1 MKRNQ
6 NILLIIF
13 LIILIITVMLKSTR
27 IEGLKAYDKN
37 ELYEDMLENHYD
49 KIFPDDAN
57 RNSAGFRFFKYIYDN
72 LATSAELFDI
82 YNQFYCAVSGSI
94 VSPDR
99 DGNYNIIKVKDLNGK
114 CVYGKYYRCCTP
126 CNCDVMKYAIV
137 INTRIEMPKG
147 SGKYI
152 QRNLLTIGDPCKKI
166 KENPLPE
173 DVDKKVFKCSNGL
186 LSLGYRVDKNNN
198 LTMGEGR
205 LVIGILYDLEGKSKS
220 EVKNALSIC
229 TKGNKRIFSSP
240 DKLEYGMGDIFVK
253 LALINNNE
261 TYKNDLS
268 DLCK

>member
-1 MKRNQ
+1 M
-6 NILLIIF
+6 II
-13 LIILIITVMLKSTR
+13 STR
-27 IEGLKAYDKN
+27 KEGLDSKN
-37 ELYEDMLENHYD
+37 KQKLYEDLLKNHYD
-49 KIFPDDAN
+49 KIFPNDAN

-72 LATSAELFDI
+72 LATSGELFDI

-94 VSPDR
+94 VSPEG
-99 DGNYNIIKVKDLNGK
+99 GNNYDIIKVKNLDGK

-126 CNCDVMKYAIV
+126 CNCDIMKYAIV

-166 KENPLPE
+166 KENPLPD
-173 DVDKKVFKCSNGL
+173 DVDKKVFKCNNNL

-198 LTMGEGR
+198 LTMGKGR
-205 LVIGILYDLEGKSKS
+205 LVIGVLYDLNGISKS
-220 EVKNALSIC
+220 EVKKTLEIC
-229 TKGNKRIFSSP
+229 TTGDKRIFSSP
-240 DKLEYGMGDIFVK
+240 DKLKYGMGDIFVK